1 MSVNFARTL
10 SNDRLID
17 IVRSMDRV
25 NNPLVRR
32 MEGDDA
38 AIVELME
45 ELGLSQN
52 IANKVMINGEVLR
65 ECAPLETD
73 APVGQSDGCGGMV
86 TSNNDRI
93 AY

>member
-65 ECAPLETD
+65 ECAHRGLKIPRPNE
-73 APVGQSDGCGGMV
+73 
-86 TSNNDRI
+86 
-93 AY
+93 